1 MLGEPPKDKSKR
13 PWSGFG
19 YVVLVTIAILVGYF
33 IILPVG
39 QEIASVFQR
48 LTTVFQTGR

>member
-1 MLGEPPKDKSKR
+1 MYGELPKNKPKR
-13 PWSGFG
+13 PWGGFG
-19 YVVLVTIAILVGYF
+19 YVLLVTIAILVAYF

-48 LTTVFQTGR
+48 LTSAFQTGK